1 MFLHLGSDAMVP
13 IAEVIAILDI
23 RNKKS
28 AAYRQYLAD
37 KKGNRSIVD
46 LAEGDPFSYVLTNK
60 TVYLSNISSLTL
72 KKRAEEEFYQ
82 EAVYS
87 LSRATGGY

>member
-1 MFLHLGSDAMVP
+1 MGSDAMVP
-13 IAEVIAILDI
+13 IAEVIAILDM

-46 LAEGDPFSYVLTNK
+46 LAEGDPSSYVLTNK

-82 EAVYS
+82 EAVY
-87 LSRATGGY
+87 

>member
-1 MFLHLGSDAMVP
+1 MVP

-28 AAYRQYLAD
+28 AAYRHYMVEKKLDKPIIDLAD
-37 KKGNRSIVD
+37 
-46 LAEGDPFSYVLTNK
+46 GDPSSYVLTNK

-72 KKRAEEEFYQ
+72 KKRAEEEMHQ
-82 EAVYS
+82 DAVYS

>member
-28 AAYRQYLAD
+28 AIYRHYMVE
-37 KKGNRSIVD
+37 KKMNKPIVD
-46 LAEGDPFSYVLTNK
+46 LAEGDPSSYVLTNK

-72 KKRAEEEFYQ
+72 KKRAEEETYQ
-82 EAVYS
+82 DAVYS

>member
-46 LAEGDPFSYVLTNK
+46 LAEGDPSSYVLTNK